1 MKKNMK
7 KSVVSL
13 VSFVSVAGV
22 LSGSIIPVSAAAET
36 LNKIA
41 PVTSVEEKPSEVE
54 NKEVVVDDSQ
64 ETTVDTEAVEQP
76 QNSEVQVNPESKSGE
91 SADLTRASAD
101 KSITSLML
109 KVRSTNSNK
118 KSELSYTASPNV
130 NNPYE
135 GGTLTMYF
143 RVPLEGNVNNKSV
156 LPTNGI
162 EHVKNFR
169 NGNFGVRTNFAFP
182 KGVDARS
189 MYNAIDWEKANQ
201 SLNNEFYIKAIGI
214 PTPVRLNWGM
224 TFDKTT
230 FNVDPANPNEF
241 SIIVRGI
248 KKSEVS
254 DAEWQKYS
262 PIVTE
267 TALMTV
273 GAIPGG
279 GFLGN
284 MSGWAE
290 GALSFDIN
298 KYGGNT
304 DDITKNKELT
314 KGKLSPSEDR
324 KDKVTMHVLDQD
336 SLIAGTEGMGDISKA
351 LVKPGREHDNPQTSN
366 GVDTWDSYLS
376 IWDTKKIYN
385 TNNSEENEIP
395 DENGALPGD
404 SLFNRDLVVNKGEDF
419 NKFDTNRF
427 NRVINYFTKQDV
439 TSGSV
444 GDVNSVNIKHLP
456 GKVPDNVKTPV
467 TYTGSI
473 SYVNGDTR
481 QLIPN
486 VLNVT
491 NNSKPATEGTIKA
504 NDFTIGDANITGT
517 YTGDVA
523 RLRLYINGV
532 SVAWG
537 GMLENGK
544 FTFYAAN
551 QHISANDVVTMNAY
565 DKDDNLLQEN
575 APVKVNNATVAGS
588 ISPAEY
594 SIGDTEITGSYT
606 GDVAKARVT
615 INGKAQAWGGSFTN
629 GHFSYYVGAG
639 KIKAGDKVTITAY
652 DKNDKVLDANKP
664 VKIKANA
671 TQGTITPANFSLD
684 DMNITG
690 TYTGDVAKARVTIN
704 GKAQAWGGSFTNGR
718 FSYYVGANKIK
729 SGDNVTITAY
739 DRDDKVLDQNKKVTI
754 NEVSKGSITPST
766 YRIGETTIK
775 GTYTGNI
782 VRARAFINGT
792 PQAWGG
798 SFNGGSFS
806 YYIGAG
812 KIKAGDVVTIIGYS
826 ADNSEIDT
834 QKINVQS

>member
-1 MKKNMK
+1 MK

-41 PVTSVEEKPSEVE
+41 PVTSVEEKSSELE
-54 NKEVVVDDSQ
+54 NKEAVVDDSQ
-64 ETTVDTEAVEQP
+64 ETNNSEYNQVINEAKEKANNVKLTEADK
-76 QNSEVQVNPESKSGE
+76 QNASIQTNELKK
-91 SADLTRASAD
+91 SADT
-101 KSITSLML
+101 SITSLML
-109 KVRSTNSNK
+109 RVRNDK
-118 KSELSYTASPNV
+118 AKSEVQYTPNV
-130 NNPYE
+130 NANNPYE
-135 GGTLTMYF
+135 GGELTIHS
-143 RVPLEGNVNNKSV
+143 RPNLQGNVYNRSL
-156 LPTNGI
+156 LPINAP
-162 EHVKNFR
+162 EHIRNWE
-169 NGNFGVRTNFAFP
+169 NGNYGARVNYVFP
-182 KGVDARS
+182 KGVDAKS
-189 MYNAIDWEKANQ
+189 MFNTINWEKTNASTN
-201 SLNNEFYIKAIGI
+201 SDFYIKAIGI
-214 PTPVRLNWGM
+214 PTPVHLVWGSVV
-224 TFDKTT
+224 DRTT
-230 FNVDPANPNEF
+230 VQFYPDRPNEF
-241 SIIVRGI
+241 SMIQRGI
-248 KKSEVS
+248 RKADVS
-254 DAEWQKYS
+254 SAEWNKYN
-262 PIVTE
+262 PLVTIS
-267 TALMTV
+267 ALTLV
-273 GAIPGG
+273 GSLPGG
-279 GFLGN
+279 GILGN
-284 MSGWAE
+284 MDGWVE
-290 GALSFDIN
+290 QTVTFDISKYTGN
-298 KYGGNT
+298 K

-314 KGKLSPSEDR
+314 KGKLYPSSDR
-324 KDKVTMHVLDQD
+324 NSTITTNILDQN
-336 SLIAGTEGMGDISKA
+336 SLTAGPQGKDNIVGSAVI
-351 LVKPGREHDNPQTSN
+351 PGHEHDNPMLSN
-366 GVDTWDSYLS
+366 TLPTWDSYLS
-376 IWDTKKIYN
+376 IWDNEKTYN
-385 TNNSEENEIP
+385 TNNLEENEVIG
-395 DENGALPGD
+395 ENGALPGD
-404 SLFNRDLVVNKGEDF
+404 SLFTRDLIVNKGEDF
-419 NKFDTNRF
+419 NKFDANRF
-427 NRVINYFTKQDV
+427 NRVINYFTKEDV

-491 NNSKPATEGTIKA
+491 NNSKSATEGTIKA

-551 QHISANDVVTMNAY
+551 QHIGANDVVTMNAY

>member
-1 MKKNMK
+1 MKKNVK

-36 LNKIA
+36 LNNI
-41 PVTSVEEKPSEVE
+41 TQTNEEDALVGGE
-54 NKEVVVDDSQ
+54 NNNSTQYSFTEEQQKMIDDAKEI
-64 ETTVDTEAVEQP
+64 
-76 QNSEVQVNPESKSGE
+76 SKSGAQE
-91 SADLTRASAD
+91 SEEMLRASGYD
-101 KSITSLML
+101 KDITSISLIAKESKNRENKL
-109 KVRSTNSNK
+109 SFTEIANS
-118 KSELSYTASPNV
+118 SNV
-130 NNPYE
+130 YE
-135 GGTLTMYF
+135 GEVTEKLNIPISGRL
-143 RVPLEGNVNNKSV
+143 
-156 LPTNGI
+156 NGSNILIPNGPEFI
-162 EHVKNFR
+162 EDYE
-169 NGNFGVRTNFAFP
+169 NGNIGVRVNFKLPEGTEAKNIVKIINWEKSNQTT
-182 KGVDARS
+182 KGV
-189 MYNAIDWEKANQ
+189 
-201 SLNNEFYIKAIGI
+201 LNIRWLGI
-214 PTPVRLNWGM
+214 PLPIKCQVGTKW
-224 TFDKTT
+224 DK
-230 FNVDPANPNEF
+230 DSIQYSANKPNEF
-241 SIIVRGI
+241 SMALRSI

-254 DAEWQKYS
+254 TAEWNKYN
-262 PIVTE
+262 PLE
-267 TALMTV
+267 TYAALTAA
-273 GAIPGG
+273 GI
-279 GFLGN
+279 LH
-284 MSGWAE
+284 SGTGEGEME
-290 GALSFDIN
+290 GALSLDFS
-298 KYGGNT
+298 KYEGNS
-304 DDITKNKELT
+304 DDISADKVITSN
-314 KGKLSPSEDR
+314 KLSPAKDGKFNITAHVIDR
-324 KDKVTMHVLDQD
+324 
-336 SLIAGTEGMGDISKA
+336 SGLISGLEGKKNLSKA
-351 LVKPGREHDNPQTSN
+351 EIKPGMSYSNPIDSN
-366 GVDTWDSYLS
+366 PINSWDSYLS
-376 IWDTKKIYN
+376 IWDNESKYN
-385 TNNSEENEIP
+385 INKLEEPEMP
-395 DENGALPGD
+395 GANTTLAGE
-404 SLFNRDLVVNKGEDF
+404 SIFNRDLVVTKGDDF
-419 NKFDTNRF
+419 NTFASNRF
-427 NRVINYFTKQDV
+427 DRVINYYTKENV
-439 TSGSV
+439 TDGSV
-444 GDVNSVNIKHLP
+444 GTIDSVKITHGP
-456 GKVPDNVKTPV
+456 SKVQDNVKTAV
-467 TYTGSI
+467 KYTGTVT
-473 SYVNGDTR
+473 YVNGDTR

-486 VLNVT
+486 ILNVT

-504 NDFTIGDANITGT
+504 DDFTIGDANITGT

-551 QHISANDVVTMNAY
+551 QHISANDVVTLNAY

-575 APVKVNNATVAGS
+575 APVKLNNATVAGS

-606 GDVAKARVT
+606 GDVAKARIT
-615 INGKAQAWGGSFTN
+615 INGKVQSWGGSFTN
-629 GHFSYYVGAG
+629 GHFSYYVGTG

-690 TYTGDVAKARVTIN
+690 TYTGDVAQARVTIN

-739 DRDDKVLDQNKKVTI
+739 DRDGKVLDQNKKVTI
-754 NEVSKGSITPST
+754 NEVSKGSIAPST

-782 VRARAFINGT
+782 VRARVFINGT

-806 YYIGAG
+806 YYVGAG